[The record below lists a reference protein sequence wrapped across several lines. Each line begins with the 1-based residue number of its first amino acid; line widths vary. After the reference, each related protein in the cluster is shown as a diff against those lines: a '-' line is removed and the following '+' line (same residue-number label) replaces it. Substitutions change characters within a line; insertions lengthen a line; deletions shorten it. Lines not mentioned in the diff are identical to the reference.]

1 MILTAPR
8 LTASTDAAVEVLGV
22 DPGER
27 SLVQLVAHEH
37 PPFLHY
43 YESPTS
49 GTTLC
54 SVQHA
59 GALVGGVLLERDPA
73 AAESDRDAAL
83 AALFIAGN
91 QRNRGLGSAAI
102 VAASRLL
109 LGEGYERVLAQWVWS
124 VQLYERLGFEY
135 WRTRSVAR

>member
-1 MILTAPR
+1 MIVTAPN
-8 LTASTDAAVEVLGV
+8 LIASTDSAVEVLEV
-22 DPGER
+22 EPGER
-27 SLVQLVAHEH
+27 SLLRLVAQEH
-37 PPFLHY
+37 PPFLPY

-59 GALVGGVLLERDPA
+59 GVFAGGVLLEREPA

-102 VAASRLL
+102 VAVSRLL
-109 LGEGYERVLAQWVWS
+109 LSEGYERVLALWVWS
-124 VQLYERLGFEY
+124 VQMYERLGFEF
-135 WRTRSVAR
+135 WRTRSVDR